1 MKKITL
7 LPPCGALAIALFIL
21 VASSYSSAQT
31 AADTSPAKSA
41 SPEELNQAELLK
53 SYLQLREQLHATQL
67 AIANNRLEAEA
78 TARAQASTIAEK
90 LEAITSAMEAE
101 RERHR
106 IELERSNADRERY
119 RAETQRL
126 NAERERQQAETEHSN
141 HVVLWVAGTFGAVG
155 LLSML
160 LTPLFQWRTLHRLTE
175 ITAAQPKY
183 LGPGSPGL
191 LTEGA
196 VASSDQTVALSN
208 QRLMSAIERMERRI
222 FEFEQAWVQPR
233 SPASLN
239 GGGGETARRATAAA
253 EQATRIDVLIAK
265 GQSLLE
271 IGKTVEALACYNEIL
286 RLDLNHPE
294 ALVKRGAA
302 LERLKQDDEA
312 IQCYDRAIKADRK
325 MTLAYLHKGA
335 VCNRLERYEE
345 AVKCYEQALLVEAEG

>member
-119 RAETQRL
+119 RAESPAVERGTRTPAGGDGAFQSCRALGRRHLWGCRPPLDAAHAVVPMADLAPPDRNHRRPTQVSRARL
-126 NAERERQQAETEHSN
+126 ARAVDRGRGRFVGSN
-141 HVVLWVAGTFGAVG
+141 RGAFQPTPDVRHRTDGAADFRIRAGLG
-155 LLSML
+155 S
-160 LTPLFQWRTLHRLTE
+160 TPLTGVAQRRRRGNGPPCHRGRGTGHAHRRLDR
-175 ITAAQPKY
+175 
-183 LGPGSPGL
+183 
-191 LTEGA
+191 EG
-196 VASSDQTVALSN
+196 T
-208 QRLMSAIERMERRI
+208 
-222 FEFEQAWVQPR
+222 
-233 SPASLN
+233 
-239 GGGGETARRATAAA
+239 
-253 EQATRIDVLIAK
+253 IAP
-265 GQSLLE
+265 E